1 MSFTSGQYFDA
12 ETGLHYNWN
21 RYYDPDIGR
30 YLSPDPIGLRGG
42 LNLYAY
48 VGNDPVNWMDPE
60 GLDAIP
66 IGLAGFGVASGTG
79 TVVAVG
85 SAQMFVLGGAGL
97 LSAYA
102 ITSWAID
109 GTWLDGGI
117 GDWIYDQIHPMDKGK
132 CKPEC
137 PPCTPYPVGSIG
149 YQGPETHKTGI
160 DSGISHYHIFE
171 VQQIPSNCKCIW
183 KQRTEK
189 ITGNR
194 HYYHQPNIYYAI
206 NLNGSGRPPKYP
218 H

>member
-1 MSFTSGQYFDA
+1 MS
-12 ETGLHYNWN
+12 
-21 RYYDPDIGR
+21 
-30 YLSPDPIGLRGG
+30 
-42 LNLYAY
+42 
-48 VGNDPVNWMDPE
+48 
-60 GLDAIP
+60 
-66 IGLAGFGVASGTG
+66 
-79 TVVAVG
+79 
-85 SAQMFVLGGAGL
+85 
-97 LSAYA
+97 
-102 ITSWAID
+102 SWAID

-117 GDWIYDQIHPMDKGK
+117 GDWIYDQTHPMDKGK

-189 ITGNR
+189 ITGNH